1 MKTQIII
8 LFLLFSTTATYA
20 QRPADSAKYKP
31 WVFTEMKIDA
41 DTVLHFSTENEPD
54 TPMIFVERFKWN
66 KWLIVDSVQGM
77 GKAKND
83 YEVKVQVLR
92 GCYSFRV
99 RGGYRPHYWYS
110 PSAKICSKGY
120 VPITFRPRKVKDS
133 IWFSEPTKY
142 EIYDA
147 NGNVVHKGEGK
158 GVKVR
163 ELKKGIY
170 YINFYVEMGKFLKK

>member
-31 WVFTEMKIDA
+31 WVFTEMKIA
-41 DTVLHFSTENEPD
+41 GDTVLHFSTEN
-54 TPMIFVERFKWN
+54 
-66 KWLIVDSVQGM
+66 
-77 GKAKND
+77 
-83 YEVKVQVLR
+83 
-92 GCYSFRV
+92 
-99 RGGYRPHYWYS
+99 
-110 PSAKICSKGY
+110 
-120 VPITFRPRKVKDS
+120 
-133 IWFSEPTKY
+133 EPTKY

-158 GVKVR
+158 GVKVK